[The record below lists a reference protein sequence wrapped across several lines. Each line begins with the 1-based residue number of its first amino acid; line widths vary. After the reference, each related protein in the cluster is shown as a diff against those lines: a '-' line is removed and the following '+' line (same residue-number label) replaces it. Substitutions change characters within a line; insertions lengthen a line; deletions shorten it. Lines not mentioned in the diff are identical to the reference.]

1 MSPEIDQ
8 ENPKQC
14 RQHDGGVGDDG
25 QSKEPHVQQ
34 DQPEGS
40 ILPLLSSKVS
50 QNAFENLADA
60 SASVEG
66 QSPGASDLAS
76 ARDPIEP
83 CADPSAAP
91 TQPEGSPANE
101 KNEGQTGNRA
111 SVKITN
117 KAKVGVETAVSS
129 DAYCSPNNGIPGDAA
144 LENGDIDAA
153 DNVEPENTSPDNATA
168 VGPELTGAQNSD
180 KVLADKQPVDPQA
193 SETLEA
199 AGGLN
204 TIQSDQGESNGG
216 INNSDSGPDASA
228 DILGGGESGIE
239 DNSGDAERDG
249 ENAPENKQD
258 GQTNAKGNTNKE
270 GKRTR
275 DGGGA
280 DEDGGTTVA
289 TMLESTRADASASM
303 ASAEIPATGE
313 TEIANDAN
321 ATGST
326 ACDGKAGQ
334 EAISKNSLAEK
345 SFDVKPSGTQS
356 PEATKS
362 DGAENASNSSEL
374 RRKPSHRTPSDPES
388 FAAAKNAIKWDMPL
402 NFPLASF
409 HTQHLPK
416 RHKSQRSRKDRH
428 HKSHKSH
435 KHHKKQSLKHKKS
448 FAEGETIV
456 DTKGGRVALC
466 ENGDILKEGSKVRLN
481 EEIAM
486 GFIAK
491 HCPSI
496 TVPKVVHADYG
507 KYGRIYMTKVPGVVL
522 SDVWS
527 QLNEETKL
535 RVCRDIWAL
544 IEEMRNVKRPEGHF
558 PEQKYVTMDGGYTFD
573 PLLGDHDDPN
583 PPLFNDQIFRERIE
597 QRYLNAHQC
606 KFMRRSQRIESPSLE
621 PTSQPKVTREI
632 LHLPHCEK
640 EVLTHGDLA
649 PGNILVD
656 PDTTLIT
663 AILDWESAGWYPDYW
678 EWAKIL
684 NPWNDTDWKRHM
696 KVTSP
701 FKDQNWDVSGIM
713 IARRLLH

>member
-40 ILPLLSSKVS
+40 ISPLLSSKVS

-76 ARDPIEP
+76 ARGPIEP
-83 CADPSAAP
+83 CADPSAAL
-91 TQPEGSPANE
+91 TQPEGSPPYFKE
-101 KNEGQTGNRA
+101 KNEGQAGSRA

-129 DAYCSPNNGIPGDAA
+129 DAYCSLNNGIPGDAA
-144 LENGDIDAA
+144 LENGDVDAA

-193 SETLEA
+193 PETPEA
-199 AGGLN
+199 AGG
-204 TIQSDQGESNGG
+204 
-216 INNSDSGPDASA
+216 GPDASA
-228 DILGGGESGIE
+228 YILGGGESGIE
-239 DNSGDAERDG
+239 ENSGDAERDG

-258 GQTNAKGNTNKE
+258 GQTNAEGNTNKE

-326 ACDGKAGQ
+326 VCDGKAGQ
-334 EAISKNSLAEK
+334 EAISKNSPAEK
-345 SFDVKPSGTQS
+345 GFDVKPSGTQS

-362 DGAENASNSSEL
+362 DGAENASNSGEL
-374 RRKPSHRTPSDPES
+374 QRKPSHRTPSDPES

-448 FAEGETIV
+448 S
-456 DTKGGRVALC
+456 LC

-606 KFMRRSQRIESPSLE
+606 KFMRRSQRMESPSLE